1 MAAPTRVARPMSW
14 DGSALKITRVET
26 LVVSMPML
34 LKGDAPLMSGKPR
47 TSIETLYV
55 RIDTDAG
62 ITGWG
67 ESFGHRIWPATK
79 AAIDTLIGPAC
90 IGLDAGSISSVMAGL
105 QHAMHNA
112 GRNGPVMFGL
122 SGIDIALWDIAGKAA
137 NLPVY
142 RLLGGAPRA
151 SLPAYASLLRYG
163 KAATLAQNTTE
174 ARSRGYERIK
184 IHEIT
189 VPEVKAA
196 REAAG
201 RGIPLMIDTN
211 CPWTVREAIDM
222 ALAFQPYDPCWIEEP
237 VWPPENVVG
246 LAEVRDATGMAT
258 AAGENVGNLADF
270 QRLFEAGA
278 VTYAQPS
285 VTKMGGITEMRKVIA
300 LAEAYGVEVV
310 PHSAYFGPGL
320 LASMHVLATLPRETP
335 VERFYC
341 DFAENP
347 LGERI
352 VPVNGRIAVPQLP
365 GLGADPDPKLIEKLR
380 IA

>member
-1 MAAPTRVARPMSW
+1 M
-14 DGSALKITRVET
+14 KITRIET
-26 LVVSMPML
+26 IAVSMPL
-34 LKGDAPLMSGKPR
+34 LIKGAAPLMSGKPR
-47 TSIETLYV
+47 TSMEALYV
-55 RIDTDAG
+55 RVDTDAG

-67 ESFGHRIWPATK
+67 EAFGHRIWPATK

-90 IGLDAGSISSVMAGL
+90 IGCDASAIATLMTQL
-105 QHAMHNA
+105 QRTVHGA
-112 GRNGPVMFGL
+112 GRNGPAMHAM

-137 NLPVY
+137 NLPLH
-142 RLLGGAPRA
+142 RLLGGSPRRD
-151 SLPAYASLLRYG
+151 LPAYASLLRYG
-163 KAATLAQNTTE
+163 KADAVGQNTAE
-174 ARSRGYERIK
+174 ARSRGYRHIK

-201 RGIPLMIDTN
+201 AGIPLMIDTN
-211 CPWTVREAIDM
+211 CPWSVREAIAM
-222 ALAFQPYDPCWIEEP
+222 TRAFQPYDPLWVEEP
-237 VWPPENVVG
+237 VWPPENVAG
-246 LAEVRDATGMAT
+246 LAEVRRVTGTAI
-258 AAGENVGNLADF
+258 AAGENVGNTADF
-270 QRLFEAGA
+270 KRLFDAGA

-285 VTKMGGITEMRKVIA
+285 IIKVGGVTEIRKVIA

-310 PHSAYFGPGL
+310 PHSPYFGPGL
-320 LASMHVLATLPRETP
+320 LASVHVLAALPHETT

-341 DFAENP
+341 DFADNP

-352 VPVNGRIAVPQLP
+352 DPLDGRIAVPQTP